1 MADIIVVIIVIV
13 LLGVALRG
21 SIKHFKDRKS
31 VV

>member
-21 SIKHFKDRKS
+21 SIKHFKGES
-31 VV
+31 S